1 MKKKRKFPLLSKVK
15 QMESEEEILQ
25 RHRKEQRQLV
35 EKTTSMKKGASKS
48 TRKQINKQIIELED
62 SLKFKQQQEL
72 KQLLGE
78 EEELSPEELLAQMD
92 INKKEETIE
101 TTVLEPQQGAK
112 KRNRQKERLAK
123 RQAKFDEMTQ
133 EAANEALNQI
143 DYRQIELDGLEIKC
157 KELNVRQFDIK
168 SDGHCLFNS
177 ISDQLLQRHGIKVGY
192 LDLRKE
198 AGEYIRKNKDDF
210 IPFLFNEQTGELEDI
225 DEYIESIITT
235 ARWGSD
241 LEVLALSKVYN
252 CPISVLQNDQPI
264 HLTNKDGVN
273 DELKLVYYK
282 YIFGL
287 GEHYGSLHD
296 L

>member
-1 MKKKRKFPLLSKVK
+1 
-15 QMESEEEILQ
+15 METEEEILA
-25 RHRKEQRQLV
+25 RHRKEKKLLV
-35 EKTTSMKKGASKS
+35 EKTMGMKKGASKS
-48 TRKQINKQIIELED
+48 TRKQVNKQIIELED
-62 SLKFKQQQEL
+62 ALNAQHRTEL
-72 KQLLGE
+72 AALLSD
-78 EEELSPEELLAQMD
+78 EEELSPADLLAQMD
-92 INKKEETIE
+92 IKEE
-101 TTVLEPQQGAK
+101 VASPQVEQQQPK

-123 RQAKFDEMTQ
+123 RQAKFDELSA
-133 EAANEALNQI
+133 EAADEASQQI
-143 DYRQIELDGLEIKC
+143 DYRKIELDGLTTKC
-157 KELNVRQFDIK
+157 QELKLKQFDIK

-177 ISDQLLQRHGIKVGY
+177 ISDQLSHRRGIQTTY
-192 LDLRKE
+192 PELRKE
-198 AGEYIRKNKDDF
+198 AGEYIRANKDDF

-235 ARWGSD
+235 AKWGSD

-252 CPISVLQNDQPI
+252 CPISVLQNGQPV
-264 HLTNKDGVN
+264 HLINGDAPN